1 MSTYDDIQLSLRY
14 WRQPVQAELI
24 SMLGAP
30 QRALIRQIKA
40 RAAQLEIQEEV
51 EEYARARN
59 QPLFG
64 RFA

>member
-1 MSTYDDIQLSLRY
+1 MSTYDNIQLSLSY

-40 RAAQLEIQEEV
+40 RAAQLEIQEEADD
-51 EEYARARN
+51 YARARSI
-59 QPLFG
+59 PLFG